1 MQKLQRN
8 LALLETEIAQT
19 GMQPRHHH
27 YLAQCY
33 LGMKRYDE
41 ALKEALAALTTDGA
55 STAGSDS
62 DMYFTAL
69 LSMKQLK
76 KSVAEQQVLLE
87 TAVAAFPDLP
97 DFWAEQGLLLLET
110 DTDKAIKYLQRAIN
124 LFEQPTSQAATRF
137 SNLADRVYLAVAKE
151 YFRKGDNDLTEK
163 LCFKALNFNY
173 FYEKALDLWFQLAAD
188 KKAAVKKLAGL
199 YQQPQQREFLLY
211 YCQKREM
218 WTMCEEIAGQLS
230 AETGFQD
237 ELAEFYQ
244 LRLSGDFSALYNKI
258 VQKLS
263 VDVQVLFAL
272 LVKLTVNGEKSE
284 FVEQTAGQLPEV
296 LKRVIAKLQGNIQEL
311 NKEDLAAFQAFLP
324 VMGRYLEETELLQS
338 LRIVDNA
345 SESVLTAMAGKLA
358 ELEHWTAAFYLYQQ
372 LPADSQL
379 INGEFW
385 YQVGRCLYYLRDF
398 TAAKE
403 ALQRAKACG
412 VNFKDIDVYLAWL
425 EEVNHNE

>member
-1 MQKLQRN
+1 
-8 LALLETEIAQT
+8 
-19 GMQPRHHH
+19 
-27 YLAQCY
+27 
-33 LGMKRYDE
+33 
-41 ALKEALAALTTDGA
+41 
-55 STAGSDS
+55 
-62 DMYFTAL
+62 
-69 LSMKQLK
+69 
-76 KSVAEQQVLLE
+76 
-87 TAVAAFPDLP
+87 
-97 DFWAEQGLLLLET
+97 
-110 DTDKAIKYLQRAIN
+110 
-124 LFEQPTSQAATRF
+124 
-137 SNLADRVYLAVAKE
+137 
-151 YFRKGDNDLTEK
+151 
-163 LCFKALNFNY
+163 
-173 FYEKALDLWFQLAAD
+173 
-188 KKAAVKKLAGL
+188 
-199 YQQPQQREFLLY
+199 
-211 YCQKREM
+211 
-218 WTMCEEIAGQLS
+218 MCEEIAGQLS

-272 LVKLTVNGEKSE
+272 LVKLMVNGEKSE

-345 SESVLTAMAGKLA
+345 SESVRTAMAGKLA
-358 ELEHWTAAFYLYQQ
+358 ELEHWSAAFYLYQQ

-385 YQVGRCLYYLRDF
+385 YQVGRCLYNLRDF